1 MLAKLKQWRA
11 DPIGFG
17 QLYRGRFGTWQAW
30 HAFDWPRHVG
40 ELEVKVSAEMRVRRY
55 GLILGRTRA
64 GEGGGKVELRFSTE
78 DRTTRFWEE
87 PQDVARARTGELPST
102 LFAWPTR

>member
-1 MLAKLKQWRA
+1 VGLSLLGAYPTGSKRVYRA
-11 DPIGFG
+11 DLAIP
-17 QLYRGRFGTWQAW
+17 LTRGG
-30 HAFDWPRHVG
+30 D
-40 ELEVKVSAEMRVRRY
+40 
-55 GLILGRTRA
+55 
-64 GEGGGKVELRFSTE
+64 GGGRIELRFSSE